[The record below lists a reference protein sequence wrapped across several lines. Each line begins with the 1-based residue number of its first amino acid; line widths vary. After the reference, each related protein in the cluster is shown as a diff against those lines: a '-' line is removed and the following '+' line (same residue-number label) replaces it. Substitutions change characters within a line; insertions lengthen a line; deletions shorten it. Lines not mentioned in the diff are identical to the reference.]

1 MGERAA
7 PRHDHALG
15 GTEYYPSQD
24 EVWAVYKTQNPGFDP
39 NGTADTNGP
48 GAQADQ
54 GMDIQTLL
62 EYLVS
67 TPGPDGVKAICV
79 RRGRRDQPR

>member
-1 MGERAA
+1 MTWANVR
-7 PRHDHALG
+7 RLVTKVLG
-15 GTEYYPSQD
+15 GTENYPSID
-24 EVWAVYKTQNPGFDP
+24 EVWAVYKTQNPDFDP

-48 GAQADQ
+48 GSQADN

-67 TPGPDGVKAICV
+67 EAAPMA
-79 RRGRRDQPR
+79 